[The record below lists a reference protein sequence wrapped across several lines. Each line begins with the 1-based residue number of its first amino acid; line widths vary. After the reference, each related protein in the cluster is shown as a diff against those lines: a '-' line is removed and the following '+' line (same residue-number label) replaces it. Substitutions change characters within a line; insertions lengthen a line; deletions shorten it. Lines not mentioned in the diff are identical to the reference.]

1 MERSRAIAGLMADAC
16 QELRHAWAPGTR
28 LRTRVG
34 RGRATWHRYDPRRDD
49 HCITIGSLMVAD
61 KAQPAL
67 CGGWLSAREIRGRG
81 YFGGEVSEL
90 NLLAHGCCHEFAHL
104 LQTCSGGRR
113 YGEVHNAVFY
123 QWLDRLHQSGSA
135 ASLRSDLA
143 DAAAERRLPLATAS
157 VTPDADTGALTRF
170 APGDRVR
177 FGQGLEGRI
186 RRVNR
191 RTCTVDGTGPCRG
204 RRYRVPPPMMTL
216 IRETEPYEPDPQY

>member
-1 MERSRAIAGLMADAC
+1 MERARAIAGLMADAC
-16 QELRHAWAPGTR
+16 HDLHHAWAPGTR

-49 HCITIGSLMVAD
+49 HCITIGLLMVAD
-61 KAQPAL
+61 KAEPAL

-104 LQTCSGGRR
+104 LQTRAGGRR

-135 ASLRSDLA
+135 GALRSSLA
-143 DAAAERRLPLATAS
+143 EAATARSLPLATEP
-157 VTPDADTGALTRF
+157 VTPTADTEALMRF
-170 APGDRVR
+170 SPGDRVR
-177 FGQGLEGRI
+177 FGQGLQGRV

-216 IRETEPYEPDPQY
+216 VRETESYEPDPQH